1 MEESKVSAS
10 QNPSHL
16 NVLFLCTGNSARSIL
31 AEALLQNHSVNR
43 FYAFSA
49 GSQPKGAV
57 HPLALALLKNK
68 GYEIKN
74 FRSKSWDKFALPDA
88 PEMNIVVT
96 VCDNAANEVCPVWPG
111 NSGKY
116 HWSIPDPAVA
126 EGTEDEKM
134 QAFQKAYEL
143 LETHINNLV
152 AREIRQLDEG

>member
-1 MEESKVSAS
+1 MSAS

-43 FYAFSA
+43 FHAFSV

-57 HPLALALLKNK
+57 HPLALDLLKNK
-68 GYEIKN
+68 GYEIEN
-74 FRSKSWDKFALPDA
+74 FRSKSWDEFALPDA

-111 NSGKY
+111 NPGKF
-116 HWSIPDPAVA
+116 HWSIPDPAA
-126 EGTEDEKM
+126 TEGTKDEKM
-134 QAFQKAYEL
+134 QAFQNAYEM
-143 LETHINNLV
+143 LEVHINNLV
-152 AREIRQLDEG
+152 AHEIRQLDEE